1 MKDFTGRR
9 VLGVMA
15 ILLIAGGIYW
25 YWPRAKKSVEEPGS
39 LPEQEVTIYL
49 LDRKQYRLTTVKRQ
63 VPEAKG
69 QSARIK
75 QIIQELRL
83 EPNSP
88 ELVRLVPKKL
98 TLRSA
103 YVDGQTVYLDF
114 NDELV
119 GAARGSTG
127 EMMLLYSIVNSVLK
141 NLPDK
146 YKLVQFLIEGE
157 QRKTIG
163 AYGEDSGHI
172 AIQYPL
178 GPRWNLA
185 DTSS

>member
-1 MKDFTGRR
+1 VKSVTGR
-9 VLGVMA
+9 VLLGA
-15 ILLIAGGIYW
+15 LALLLVAGGIYW
-25 YWPRAKKSVEEPGS
+25 YWTPAEEPADQPEA
-39 LPEQEVTIYL
+39 LPEQEITIYL
-49 LDRKQYRLTTVKRQ
+49 LNRKEYQLTAVKRQ
-63 VPEAKG
+63 VPEASG
-69 QSARIK
+69 QSNRIK
-75 QIIQELRL
+75 QIIEELRS
-83 EPNSP
+83 EPDSS
-88 ELVRLVPKKL
+88 ELVRLLPKKL
-98 TLRSA
+98 TVRSA

-114 NDELV
+114 NDQLI
-119 GAARGSTG
+119 GAARGSSG